1 MIELIPFCIQH
12 DAHAPEFVQQ
22 LVDEGKVRQMC
33 LGNIYLMN
41 DDERASY
48 SQKKGLYYRQE
59 ALNVLKTILPMK
71 KV

>member
-1 MIELIPFCIQH
+1 MN
-12 DAHAPEFVQQ
+12 APEFVQQ

-48 SQKKGLYYRQE
+48 AERKRLYYRQE
-59 ALNVLKTILPMK
+59 ALNVLKTILPLK